1 MMLTQPSQTLRK
13 EDIRNKSDAETA
25 DIDTNAKSMHSID
38 HVASVAKVHVVEE
51 SSESEIPSDDVEK
64 GINLNATE
72 ATSDS
77 DDENGSGNESSDD
90 DVLTQIE
97 GDSSSYV
104 LVPIHGQPFTPK
116 GKTRLVP
123 NGCAICLCEF
133 EADDRVTWSATSGDP
148 HVFHEDC
155 MMRYLL
161 SVGAKAGSRRQQN
174 LLDAEAVEDPVKAA
188 VDFLMLCPC
197 CRQTF
202 VDKAPEERPRLLTV
216 ATETANGDEESG
228 ETSGRETVTDNPVFD
243 VETSIDSTR
252 LDSPV

>member
-1 MMLTQPSQTLRK
+1 MHNV
-13 EDIRNKSDAETA
+13 DHDASA
-25 DIDTNAKSMHSID
+25 
-38 HVASVAKVHVVEE
+38 AKVVCQVE

-64 GINLNATE
+64 GIKTNATE

-90 DVLTQIE
+90 DVLAQIE
-97 GDSSSYV
+97 GESNSYV
-104 LVPIHGQPFTPK
+104 LVPIHGQPFAPE

-133 EADDRVTWSATSGDP
+133 EADDRVSWSATSGDP

-161 SVGAKAGSRRQQN
+161 SVGAKAGSRRRQS

-188 VDFLMLCPC
+188 VDFPMLCPC

-202 VDKAPEERPRLLTV
+202 VNKDPKERPRLLT
-216 ATETANGDEESG
+216 ATTETDNGDEESG
-228 ETSGRETVTDNPVFD
+228 ETNDRDTVTDNPVSETD
-243 VETSIDSTR
+243 VETTIDSTR